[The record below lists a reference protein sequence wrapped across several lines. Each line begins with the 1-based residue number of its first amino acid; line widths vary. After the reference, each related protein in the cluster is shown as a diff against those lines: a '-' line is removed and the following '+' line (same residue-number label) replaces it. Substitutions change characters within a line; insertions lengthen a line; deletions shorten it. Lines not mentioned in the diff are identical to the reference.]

1 MCGKAG
7 HSKFLTYVCV
17 CVCGG
22 SKMFIG
28 KYDDVM
34 IGQPLRYFFWM
45 IGGF

>member
-34 IGQPLRYFFWM
+34 IEQPLRYFFLM